1 MDKWEKERIQRN
13 KENPYR
19 VFTGHLLTKDK
30 NDVVDEFPLLKDMR
44 TDRFVHMDKSWLTY
58 DEVVNHYIEYY
69 MDEYTRKN
77 MTKGDRDD
85 FDEKW
90 IESEQ
95 FWIQSY
101 GVHLKDNPYHPTYT
115 SSVDVTLY
123 DIEFLKAVYDRLGQ
137 LEQNLFYDKSI
148 KKQQHPRMV
157 RYYMDTKVRGSNN
170 DEAGYR
176 KYIDY
181 LRQNE
186 KNKGMSD
193 EDIIRIGYK

>member
-13 KENPYR
+13 KKNPYR
-19 VFTGHLLTKDK
+19 VFGGFILTKDK
-30 NDVVDEFPLLKDMR
+30 NGVIDEYPLLKDMR
-44 TDRFVHMDKSWLTY
+44 IDKFVHMDTSWLTY
-58 DEVVNHYIEYY
+58 DEAVNHYIEYY

-90 IESEQ
+90 IETEQ
-95 FWIQSY
+95 HWIGSY

-115 SSVDVTLY
+115 SSVDIALY
-123 DIEFLKAVYDRLGQ
+123 NIEFLKAVYDRLEE
-137 LEQNLFYDKSI
+137 LERNLFYDKTI
-148 KKQQHPRMV
+148 KKQKHPRMV
-157 RYYMDTKVRGSNN
+157 RYYMDTDKYNSMTT
-170 DEAGYR
+170 DADYM

-186 KNKGMSD
+186 KNKGLTD
-193 EDIIRIGYK
+193 EDIIKIGYK